1 MDAILLF
8 VKNNPITV
16 LVVVGALFAIAV
28 LTLGRRDRD
37 SRETDPEDIIPSY
50 KRYDRREIERGDR
63 RKSRKGPAEGGER
76 RQGPRRS
83 RD

>member
-16 LVVVGALFAIAV
+16 LVLLGAVFAIV
-28 LTLGRRDRD
+28 MLTTGRRNYRG
-37 SRETDPEDIIPSY
+37 ETDPENIIPSY

-63 RKSRKGPAEGGER
+63 RKSRKGPAAGEER
-76 RQGPRRS
+76 RQKPRRS

>member
-8 VKNNPITV
+8 VRNNPVTV
-16 LVVVGALFAIAV
+16 LVLLGALFAIAV
-28 LTLGRRDRD
+28 LTTGRRNYRD
-37 SRETDPEDIIPSY
+37 ETDPEDIVPSY

-63 RKSRKGPAEGGER
+63 RKSRKGAGSGEER
-76 RQGPRRS
+76 RRGPRRS

>member
-16 LVVVGALFAIAV
+16 LVVLGALFAIAA
-28 LTLGRRDRD
+28 LTMGRRNYRG
-37 SRETDPEDIIPSY
+37 ETNPEDILPSY

-63 RKSRKGPAEGGER
+63 RKSRKGPVEGEDR